1 MDYTIQR
8 LTQNVVV
15 IRVGRRLDFHN
26 ASEFKV
32 ACQDLMSSGTRHFIL
47 DFSETGILDSTGLG
61 ALLAL
66 YRALRKQR
74 NPVALVAPSPPVR
87 QVIKLTR
94 THKIFP
100 EYESVEE
107 ARSGLLHLPAA

>member
-1 MDYTIQR
+1 MDFTVQR

-15 IRVGRRLDFHN
+15 IRVGRRLDFQN
-26 ASEFKV
+26 ASEFKA
-32 ACQDLMSSGTRHFIL
+32 ACQDLMDSGTRHFIL

-74 NPVALVAPSPPVR
+74 NPVALVSPSPPVQ
-87 QVIKLTR
+87 QVVNLTR

-100 EYESVEE
+100 QYATVDE
-107 ARSGLLHLPAA
+107 ARNGLLHLPAA